1 MTEKKKKGL
10 LRKLFGGNA
19 SCCEIQLEEVDE
31 SRSSGAGDGEKQ
43 DRAQGGCCSADKRAT
58 KR

>member
-10 LRKLFGGNA
+10 LQKLFGANS
-19 SCCEIQLEEVDE
+19 SCCKIQLEEVDE
-31 SRSSGAGDGEKQ
+31 SPSPGDGEKQ
-43 DRAQGGCCSADKRAT
+43 DCAQAGCCSADKQAP

>member
-31 SRSSGAGDGEKQ
+31 SRSSGDGEKQ
-43 DRAQGGCCSADKRAT
+43 DRAQGGCCSADKQAP